1 MRRTRT
7 LLAAVLAASVMA
19 SCASEEAVPTTT
31 VAPATTTTST
41 STTSTT
47 SSTTTTTIPI
57 APPPTDVVLT
67 VPSTVPAPRK
77 TGNGPCVDPEGAD
90 YCIWGTQPVDLTVN
104 NSRKATMNTGL
115 RQVFTAVSKKMST
128 VEIVLESRTIGAL
141 VPATESTTADQLCV
155 RITLM
160 SSMGLPIATTG
171 LVTGSTKGIR
181 QQITVPLESALVPG
195 AQHKI
200 QIEKSA
206 ACLGRDLSTYV
217 AMSSNY
223 KYPRKFG
230 RMSVDGKSSDG
241 SLWARID

>member
-1 MRRTRT
+1 MRTMRI
-7 LLAAVLAASVMA
+7 LAAGVLAASLLA
-19 SCASEEAVPTTT
+19 SCASEDVAPTTT
-31 VAPATTTTST
+31 VAPSTT

-47 SSTTTTTIPI
+47 TSTTTTSTTIPI
-57 APPPTDVVLT
+57 APPPTDVVPT

-104 NSRKATMNTGL
+104 NSRKAVMNTGL

-128 VEIVLESRTIGAL
+128 VELVLESRTIGAL
-141 VPATESTTADQLCV
+141 VPATEATTADQLCV

-181 QQITVPLESALVPG
+181 QQITIPLESALIPG

-206 ACLGRDLSTYV
+206 ACLSRDLATYV

-223 KYPRKFG
+223 KYPRKYG
-230 RMSVDGKSSDG
+230 RMSIDGKSSDG

>member
-7 LLAAVLAASVMA
+7 LLAAVLAASVLA

-47 SSTTTTTIPI
+47 STTTTTIPI

-77 TGNGPCVDPEGAD
+77 TGNGPCADPEGAD

-141 VPATESTTADQLCV
+141 V
-155 RITLM
+155 
-160 SSMGLPIATTG
+160 
-171 LVTGSTKGIR
+171 
-181 QQITVPLESALVPG
+181 
-195 AQHKI
+195 
-200 QIEKSA
+200 
-206 ACLGRDLSTYV
+206 
-217 AMSSNY
+217 
-223 KYPRKFG
+223 
-230 RMSVDGKSSDG
+230 
-241 SLWARID
+241 

>member
-1 MRRTRT
+1 MRTTR
-7 LLAAVLAASVMA
+7 LLAAGVLSAALLAA
-19 SCASEEAVPTTT
+19 CASEEVVPTTT
-31 VAPATTTTST
+31 VAQSTTTTT

-47 SSTTTTTIPI
+47 TTSTTIPI

-77 TGNGPCVDPEGAD
+77 TGNGPCADPDGAD

-104 NSRKATMNTGL
+104 NSRKALMNTGM

-128 VEIVLESRTIGAL
+128 VEMVLESRTIGAL
-141 VPATESTTADQLCV
+141 VPASETTTADQLCV

-181 QQITVPLESALVPG
+181 QQIVVPLESALIPG

-206 ACLGRDLSTYV
+206 ACLSRDLSTYV

-223 KYPRKFG
+223 KYPRKYG
-230 RMSVDGKSSDG
+230 RMSIDGKSSDG

>member
-1 MRRTRT
+1 MRTSR
-7 LLAAVLAASVMA
+7 LAIAAVLAASLLA
-19 SCASEEAVPTTT
+19 SCGKKEAAPTTT
-31 VAPATTTTST
+31 VAPATTTTTST
-41 STTSTT
+41 TTTSTT
-47 SSTTTTTIPI
+47 TTTTTIPI

-67 VPSTVPAPRK
+67 VPSTVPTPRK
-77 TGNGPCVDPEGAD
+77 TGNGPCVDPDGTD

-128 VEIVLESRTIGAL
+128 VEMVLESRTIGAL
-141 VPATESTTADQLCV
+141 VPATETTTADQLCV
-155 RITLM
+155 RVTLM

-171 LVTGSTKGIR
+171 LVTGSTKGVR

-195 AQHKI
+195 AEHKI
-200 QIEKSA
+200 QIEKAA

-223 KYPRKFG
+223 KYPRKYG
-230 RMSVDGKSSDG
+230 RMSIDGKSSDG

>member
-1 MRRTRT
+1 MRTMRI
-7 LLAAVLAASVMA
+7 LAAGVLAASLLA

-41 STTSTT
+41 TSTTSTT
-47 SSTTTTTIPI
+47 TTSTTIPI

-104 NSRKATMNTGL
+104 NSRKAVINSGL

-128 VEIVLESRTIGAL
+128 VELVLESRTIGAL
-141 VPATESTTADQLCV
+141 VPATETTTADQLCV

-171 LVTGSTKGIR
+171 LVTASTKGIR
-181 QQITVPLESALVPG
+181 QQITVPLESALIPG

-206 ACLGRDLSTYV
+206 ACLSRDLATYV

-223 KYPRKFG
+223 KYPRKYG
-230 RMSVDGKSSDG
+230 RMSIDGKSSDG